1 MGTDKTIFAVVVLP
15 EVIACACADFHRV
28 FFTIVVVQNVGTLDQ
43 RSLGALSQTDFSP
56 FFGFPALFSR
66 TFFNFFFFHSTCL
79 TNNKTKFCTM
89 VVAST
94 GFSFSAILFSL
105 SASYNLIIFY
115 ELAHSLVIC
124 PFAAILFS

>member
-43 RSLGALSQTDFSP
+43 RSLGALAQTDFSP

-66 TFFNFFFFHSTCL
+66 TFFNFFFFS
-79 TNNKTKFCTM
+79 
-89 VVAST
+89 
-94 GFSFSAILFSL
+94 
-105 SASYNLIIFY
+105 
-115 ELAHSLVIC
+115 
-124 PFAAILFS
+124 